1 MKISK
6 TTKSK
11 DKVTFTRAILVFL
24 VLIAIYYFLPQL
36 GAFKHTFSVIG
47 HASPLWLLV
56 AFFFTCLSFLAS
68 AITQFTAGNF
78 LGKLS
83 DIAYLDFAGS
93 FISHFLPF
101 SIGGVNLTSKY
112 YKKYGEPQTKA
123 LVMSTIPIIFGVIST
138 ILLVAIISPITLV
151 RYFDKVHNT
160 HLTSWKLY
168 LAIGIVLTIVI
179 AIIFFR
185 QKVKNFLREAWSGLR
200 GIKSFKQLGFLLAG
214 SLSVTFTSTAVLF
227 LSVIAIHRSAS
238 LIAIFVLYVTSSL
251 VSNGAPTPGGIGAT
265 EAVLVVGLHAMH
277 LSLPDA
283 AAATLIYRF
292 FTFWFPILPGAI
304 ALRKVNRTILS

>member
-1 MKISK
+1 MKTKKSG
-6 TTKSK
+6 KSK

-24 VLIAIYYFLPQL
+24 VLIGIYYFLPQL
-36 GAFKHTFSVIG
+36 GAFKHTFTVIG
-47 HASPLWLLV
+47 HASLWWLLL

-78 LGKLS
+78 LGRLS

-101 SIGGVNLTSKY
+101 SVGGINLTSRY
-112 YKKYGEPQTKA
+112 YKKHGEPQSKA

-138 ILLVAIISPITLV
+138 ILMVAIISPITLV
-151 RYFDKVHNT
+151 KYYNKIHNT
-160 HLTSWKLY
+160 HLSSWKLY
-168 LAIGIVLTIVI
+168 LVIGIILVLII
-179 AIIFFR
+179 AVIFFR
-185 QKVKNFLREAWSGLR
+185 QKVKTFLSEAWAGLR
-200 GIKSFKQLGFLLAG
+200 GIKNFKQLGILLAG
-214 SLSVTFTSTAVLF
+214 SLSVSFTSTAVLF
-227 LSVIAIHRSAS
+227 LSVVAIHRSVS

-292 FTFWFPILPGAI
+292 LTFWFPIIPGAV
-304 ALRKVNRTILS
+304 ALRKVNKEILI

>member
-1 MKISK
+1 MKK
-6 TTKSK
+6 NEHKKSK
-11 DKVTFTRAILVFL
+11 EKVTFTRAILVFI
-24 VLIAIYYFLPQL
+24 VLIGIYYFLPQL

-47 HASPLWLLV
+47 HASILWLLL
-56 AFFFTCLSFLAS
+56 AFFFTCLSFVAS
-68 AITQFTAGNF
+68 AVTQFTAGNF

-83 DIAYLDFAGS
+83 EIAYLDFAGS

-101 SIGGVNLTSKY
+101 SVGGVNLTSRY
-112 YKKYGEPQTKA
+112 YKKLGEPQSKA

-151 RYFDKVHNT
+151 KYFNKLHNT

-168 LAIGIVLTIVI
+168 LAVGVVVALII
-179 AIIFFR
+179 AVIFFR
-185 QKVKNFLREAWSGLR
+185 QKVKTFFREAWSGLR
-200 GIKSFKQLGFLLAG
+200 GIKSFKQLGILLAG

-227 LSVIAIHRSAS
+227 LSVLAIHRSAS

-292 FTFWFPILPGAI
+292 FTFWFPILPGAF
-304 ALRKVNRTILS
+304 ALRKVNKLILE

>member
-1 MKISK
+1 MKTDK
-6 TTKSK
+6 TRQSK

-24 VLIAIYYFLPQL
+24 VLIGIYYFLPQL
-36 GAFKHTFSVIG
+36 GAFKHTFSVIE
-47 HASPLWLLV
+47 HSSPAWLLL
-56 AFFFTCLSFLAS
+56 AFFFTCLSFIAS
-68 AITQFTAGNF
+68 AVTQFTAGNY
-78 LGKLS
+78 LGKIS

-101 SIGGVNLTSKY
+101 SVGGVNLTSRY
-112 YKKYGEPQTKA
+112 YKKLGEPQAKA

-138 ILLVAIISPITLV
+138 VLLVAIISPITLV
-151 RYFDKVHNT
+151 RYFDKVHDT
-160 HLTSWKLY
+160 HLRSWKLY
-168 LAIGIVLTIVI
+168 LAIAIII
-179 AIIFFR
+179 AIIIAIVFFR
-185 QKVKNFLREAWSGLR
+185 NKVKNFLKEAWAGLR

-214 SLSVTFTSTAVLF
+214 SLSVTFTSTAILF

-292 FTFWFPILPGAI
+292 FTFWFPIIPGAF
-304 ALRKVNRTILS
+304 AFRKVNKLILS